1 MFLRGISFLLLSLTL
16 ICSGCGK
23 DDSPGTAESQGVP
36 LGKGV
41 IQGRVILSGN
51 PPVMDYIPISPKIKD
66 ESIIVGTDGGLENVI
81 VFLKDAP
88 RCSSIL
94 QTPAVLDQINCKYVP
109 HVLAVQAGQIL
120 RLKSSDAIM
129 HNVNIQSSAN
139 PPANYSFSA
148 PGIHDIVLKFPED
161 PFIVKCDVH
170 QWMKAW
176 VGVFKHPWF
185 AVTGE
190 DGSFTIENV
199 PAGTYTLAAWQE
211 VLPQQEQQ
219 IAVTDQAP
227 TKAQFTFQAP

>member
-1 MFLRGISFLLLSLTL
+1 MFFRGVASLLLLLPL

-23 DDSPGTAESQGVP
+23 DDSSGSPQSAGVP

-41 IQGRVILSGN
+41 ISGRVILSGN
-51 PPVMDYIPISPKIKD
+51 PPVMQEIPISPKIKD
-66 ESIIVGTDGGLENVI
+66 ESIIVGKDGGLENVI

-88 RCSSIL
+88 RCSSVL

-109 HVLAVQAGQIL
+109 HVLAVQAGQTL
-120 RLKSSDAIM
+120 RLKSSDSIM
-129 HNVNIQSSAN
+129 HNINIQSAVN
-139 PPANYSFSA
+139 LPANYGFS
-148 PGIHDIVLKFPED
+148 GVGQRDIVLKFPED

-227 TKAQFTFQAP
+227 AKAQFTFQAP